1 MTLLSSYSICVLLL
15 VLAAILSVVLT
26 VSGAAG
32 ADYYKILEVAKNA
45 KQAEI
50 KKAYRKLSLK
60 YHPDKNNAPDAAA
73 KFAEVSAAYDTLSD
87 DDKRRIYDQGG
98 EQALKEHEQ
107 RQNTPQQ
114 DPMNIFEMFGFG
126 GGGQRGRAEEP
137 RTADVDM
144 PLRLTLTQL
153 YLGESL
159 DISYARQV
167 LCAEANICQKQNN
180 ECQGPGVRLKVMQLA
195 PGFHQQVQAADPSCV
210 ARGKSWKTGC
220 KACPKGMTEEEEI
233 DITVSI
239 NPGSKDGEVVKFD
252 NLADEAVGHIAGDL
266 KFVVKQIP
274 HDFFTRREDDLLM
287 NLHITLTEALLGFS
301 KPITHLDGREVI
313 IEKKTVSHCQ
323 EIYLVKNEGMRK
335 KGRGS
340 AKQFGDLHVTIHID
354 FPKKL
359 TDRQKNLVK
368 EALLN

>member
-1 MTLLSSYSICVLLL
+1 MSLHSSNSIVVLLL
-15 VLAAILSVVLT
+15 VLVAILSVIVMA
-26 VSGAAG
+26 AAG
-32 ADYYKILEVAKNA
+32 ADYYKILEVPRNA
-45 KQAEI
+45 NQAEI

-60 YHPDKNNAPDAAA
+60 YHPDKNSAPDAAA

-87 DDKRRIYDQGG
+87 ADKRKIYDQGG
-98 EQALKEHEQ
+98 EQAIKDHEQ
-107 RQNTPQQ
+107 RQNAPQQ
-114 DPMNIFEMFGFG
+114 DPMSIFEMFGF

-137 RTADVDM
+137 RTPDVEM

-153 YLGESL
+153 YLGENL
-159 DISYARQV
+159 DISYSRQV

-180 ECQGPGVRLKVMQLA
+180 ECQGPGVRMKVMQLA
-195 PGFHQQVQAADPSCV
+195 PGFHQQVQVPDPSCV

-233 DITVSI
+233 DIVVDI
-239 NPGSKDGEVVKFD
+239 NPGSKDGDVVKFD

-266 KFVVKQIP
+266 KFVIKQMP
-274 HDFFTRREDDLLM
+274 HDFFIRKDDDLHM
-287 NLHITLTEALLGFS
+287 NLHITLTEALLGFT
-301 KPITHLDGREVI
+301 KPIIHLDGREVI
-313 IEKKTVSHCQ
+313 IDKKTVSFCQ
-323 EIYLVKNEGMRK
+323 EVYIVKNEGMRK

-340 AKQFGDLHVTIHID
+340 KQFGDLHVTIHID

-368 EALLN
+368 EALLI